1 MFKKKVLDIAH
12 RGASGSKP
20 ENTKISFLE
29 AIKLKADVIEFD
41 VHKTKDNQI
50 VVIHDST
57 INRTSNGTGKVSSL
71 TLKEI
76 KSFNFGTSQNPQT
89 ILTLKEALQ
98 LIGKKAI
105 IIVELKKTVKGFEH
119 LVLKDIERIPQHHH
133 IWIHSAYFP
142 ILKNVRKLN
151 PDIKLGYI
159 VYFSYFHHLFRNYYK
174 HLSQKYNIS
183 FFSIDAIY
191 GNQFFIQDFITELQ
205 QEKIQV
211 FTWTVNDFTTM
222 NKVIDWDVDGIISN
236 YPGLVKK
243 AIKEQSSSLNQPPQR
258 KFN

>member
-1 MFKKKVLDIAH
+1 MNQKNVKKKVLDIGH

-20 ENTKISFLE
+20 ENTKSSFLE
-29 AIKLKADVIEFD
+29 AIRLKADIIEFD

-57 INRTSNGTGKVSSL
+57 IDRTSNGTGKVSSL
-71 TLKEI
+71 TLKEL
-76 KSFNFGTSQNPQT
+76 KTFNFGTPQNPQQ

-98 LIGKKAI
+98 LIGKKATI
-105 IIVELKKTVKGFEH
+105 LVELKKTIKGFEH
-119 LVLKDIERIPQHHH
+119 LAVKEIEHIPQHNH

-142 ILKNVRKLN
+142 ILINVRKLN
-151 PDIKLGYI
+151 QNIKLGYI

-174 HLSQKYNIS
+174 RISKKYNIS

-191 GNQFFIQDFITELQ
+191 GNRFFIKSFIQELQ
-205 QEKIQV
+205 QEKINV

-222 NKVIDWDVDGIISN
+222 NKVIDWGVDGIISN
-236 YPGLVKK
+236 YPGLVKQ
-243 AIKEQSSSLNQPPQR
+243 AIKEQS
-258 KFN
+258 